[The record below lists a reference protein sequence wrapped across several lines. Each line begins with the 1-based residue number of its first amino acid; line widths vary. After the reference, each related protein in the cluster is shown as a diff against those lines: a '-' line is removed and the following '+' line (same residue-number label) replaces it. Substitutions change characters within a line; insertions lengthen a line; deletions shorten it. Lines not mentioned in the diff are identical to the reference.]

1 MVKSTTRKGIPGDI
15 FSPEYIKK
23 ISGISNQKIIA
34 YIDDLFKFL
43 KKKVGSDK
51 IISII
56 LFGSIIIN
64 NDTSKIS
71 DCDIL
76 IILSDDISDVKIHSL
91 EKYFFELEIKH
102 KLNIKPND
110 FMGSILKIIE
120 KSTGMYVSHF
130 VTRKSHWL
138 AQKFA
143 KVFRVNRIFAFL
155 FAPRNIVLKNMINS
169 SIILLGEDLRYI
181 DDEISIDS
189 FGMIKSIILNL
200 IISIF
205 SIGFGLIYKNTL
217 KYELEAI
224 KWSLK
229 ASNFYL
235 FNDSCELNKMI
246 KRFVKLSNQSKPLIS
261 FFNRFIYLRHHPN
274 RRSFGYSFLTP
285 INILKIHNLGLSYKK
300 LIKDKK

>member
-1 MVKSTTRKGIPGDI
+1 MVKSTTKKRQK
-15 FSPEYIKK
+15 FSLKSIEK
-23 ISGISNQKIIA
+23 ISNQKVIG
-34 YIDDLFKFL
+34 YIYDLIRFL

-51 IISII
+51 IISVI
-56 LFGSIIIN
+56 LFGSN
-64 NDTSKIS
+64 TYLNDTSKIS

-76 IILSDDISDVKIHSL
+76 VILSDDISDDQINSL

-102 KLNIKPND
+102 ELNIKPKNFLD
-110 FMGSILKIIE
+110 SVLKIIE

-130 VTRKSHWL
+130 VTRKSYWL
-138 AQKFA
+138 TKKFA
-143 KVFRVNRIFAFL
+143 KIFRVNRIFAYM
-155 FAPRNIVLKNMINS
+155 FAPRNIVIKSMISS
-169 SIILLGEDLRYI
+169 SIILLGDDLRYI
-181 DDEISIDS
+181 DNEIAINS
-189 FGMIKSIILNL
+189 FGMIKSILLNL
-200 IISIF
+200 IISFF

-235 FNDSCELNKMI
+235 FNDTCELNKMM
-246 KRFVKLSNQSKPLIS
+246 KRFVKLSNKSKSLIS
-261 FFNRFIYLRHHPN
+261 FFKRFIYLRHHPN

-285 INILKIHNLGLSYKK
+285 LNIIRIHNLGLSYKK

>member
-1 MVKSTTRKGIPGDI
+1 MVKSTTRKGIRREI
-15 FSPEYIKK
+15 FSPEDIKK
-23 ISGISNQKIIA
+23 IPSLSNQRILGYINDLIRFLNKKIGLDNI
-34 YIDDLFKFL
+34 K
-43 KKKVGSDK
+43 
-51 IISII
+51 SII
-56 LFGSIIIN
+56 LFGSIVN
-64 NDTSKIS
+64 ANDVSKIS
-71 DCDIL
+71 DCDLL
-76 IILSDDISDVKIHSL
+76 IILSDDISDAKINSL

-110 FMGSILKIIE
+110 FLGSILKIIE

-200 IISIF
+200 VISIF

-235 FNDSCELNKMI
+235 FNDSCELNKII
-246 KRFVKLSNQSKPLIS
+246 KRFVKLSNKSNSLFS
-261 FFNRFIYLRHHPN
+261 FFNRFIYLRNHPTKT
-274 RRSFGYSFLTP
+274 SFGYSFLTP
-285 INILKIHNLGLSYKK
+285 INILRIHNLGLSYKK